1 MDKSAQAEFVAG
13 AARGA
18 LVTAL
23 AGAGWLGWGLGVAQA
38 YNAVVGSIFGAV
50 ALFLWI
56 WSVYTIRTGRALRRR
71 FPAPSL
77 SAFKFPT
84 RPFTL
89 VVLTEAFAILVVL
102 LAAARVHR
110 TDLAALGC
118 ALVIG
123 AHYLPLAKIFHAP
136 ILAVLGVLITLWCVL
151 SAALFRSSPLVVAVS
166 IGTGSLL
173 WAASIATLLRA
184 RSIAHSL
191 RS

>member
-1 MDKSAQAEFVAG
+1 VEKSVQAEIVAG
-13 AARGA
+13 AGRGA

-56 WSVYTIRTGRALRRR
+56 WSVYAIRTGRALRRL
-71 FPAPSL
+71 FPAPSVAA
-77 SAFKFPT
+77 SRFPT

-89 VVLTEAFAILVVL
+89 VVLIEAFAIIVVVI
-102 LAAARVHR
+102 AADRFHR
-110 TDLAALGC
+110 TDLATLGC

-123 AHYLPLAKIFHAP
+123 VHYLPLAKIFHAP

-151 SAALFRSSPLVVAVS
+151 SGALFRLNPLLIAVS
-166 IGTGSLL
+166 IGMGILL

-184 RSIAHSL
+184 RSIARSL